1 MEVRDLKD
9 KIKDKL
15 WFTPVRF
22 SHLTRHAA
30 VGAVVR
36 DQNDWLMYVKDISKW
51 PERKMLQLHAV
62 ERVKQHFSVS
72 GRLLLPP
79 SADIDEDANLKING
93 GTIPTVRF
101 PSWAKCQSCQL
112 LHFKPWHK
120 NGLNI
125 DNQMLCSSCSTGI
138 LVQVTW
144 CAVSSLGGLTDVP
157 WHYFCHIKSRSEC
170 RIEKD
175 KNYLKLVQDD
185 RGRSKVQ
192 CSKCGSNGYFERA
205 DFERKDNVQAGV
217 RIGDRVVDTPIKY
230 TVMEVN
236 DPRVYSAMNE
246 RALVIPPES
255 NIDRNSL
262 VYRLQQQS
270 QTVSDIKNT
279 TRGLQRRREIKKAMR
294 KFQCSESDLLAAL
307 DTIDI
312 EKEELNILDGIV
324 VGDMLSDEYEALTKP
339 QEFNKDADFITRHL
353 TKDWLKYIDQNLKST
368 DLWFVAMLVDRL
380 VAVDRLRVIEVF
392 KGFQRA
398 ASDYESFDPK
408 VTQSPD
414 FSGGLDWLPAIELFG
429 EGVFFTLNSEKLEQW
444 ESNSEIRR
452 RAQEIETRFND
463 STIILSDEAS
473 PTPRFIM
480 LHTLAH
486 ILIREFESSAGYPAS
501 SLQERIYCS
510 TSGRMA
516 GILIYTSVPDIAGSL
531 GGIVELAKPDKFIRL
546 LDSAMRQAEWCSL
559 DPVCGEMEGQG
570 PSWLNRA
577 ACHGCTLLPD
587 TSCSYNNVFLDRVF
601 IKGKLDEGI
610 PALIDVMRK

>member
-1 MEVRDLKD
+1 MKD

-15 WFTPVRF
+15 WFTSVRF

-36 DQNDWLMYVKDISKW
+36 DQNDWLMYVEDISKW

-79 SADIDEDANLKING
+79 SADLDEDANLKING

-101 PSWAKCQSCQL
+101 PSWAKCKSCKL

-125 DNQMLCSSCSTGI
+125 DNQISCSSCTNI
-138 LVQVTW
+138 PVEQVTW
-144 CAVSSLGGLTDVP
+144 CAVSSLGELTDVP
-157 WHYFCHIKSRSEC
+157 WHYFCHINIKSRSEC
-170 RIEKD
+170 RIEED

-205 DFERKDNVQAGV
+205 DFERKDNVQVGV
-217 RIGDRVVDTPIKY
+217 RIVDTPIKY

-255 NIDRNSL
+255 NNIDRNSL

-270 QTVSDIKNT
+270 QMVSDIKNA
-279 TRGLQRRREIKKAMR
+279 TRGLQRRREIKKATR
-294 KFQCSESDLLAAL
+294 KLQCSESDLLAAL

-339 QEFNKDADFITRHL
+339 QKFNKDADFITRHL
-353 TKDWLKYIDQNLKST
+353 TEDWLKYIDQNLKST

-380 VAVDRLRVIEVF
+380 VTVDRLRVIEVF

-408 VTQSPD
+408 VTKSPD